1 MNSPTTC
8 GAVPLRNL
16 SVSPAAFQGLPSG
29 HSKGLGHTGRLRW
42 SCLEARGRRWR
53 MSAAA
58 PAAVR
63 ISLSYRGD
71 GLSCSLVRS
80 SALPTPIASHH
91 LIWHLHLSPT
101 LLVVTG
107 IVWYQNRSAVEP
119 CALRASRGICGAKH
133 DVAGLSRRDIR
144 LNGWNPAIIETK

>member
-8 GAVPLRNL
+8 GALPLRNL

-29 HSKGLGHTGRLRW
+29 HSKSLGHTGRLRW
-42 SCLEARGRRWR
+42 SCLEARGRGWR
-53 MSAAA
+53 LSAAA

-91 LIWHLHLSPT
+91 LIWHLHKPHFIGGDRYRMVS
-101 LLVVTG
+101 
-107 IVWYQNRSAVEP
+107 EP
-119 CALRASRGICGAKH
+119 FSR
-133 DVAGLSRRDIR
+133 
-144 LNGWNPAIIETK
+144 